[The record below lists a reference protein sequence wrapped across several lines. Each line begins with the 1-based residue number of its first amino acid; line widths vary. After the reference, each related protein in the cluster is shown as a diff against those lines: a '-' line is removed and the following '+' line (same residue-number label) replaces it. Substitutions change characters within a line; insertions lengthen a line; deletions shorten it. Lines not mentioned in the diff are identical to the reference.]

1 MNLTADQLQSRAEL
15 YLCLSRAF
23 LTPDSTDAWIG
34 MSEALADDMQDL
46 GDEIGYDFAES
57 IANYRTAIAAVPD
70 QPSLLQIYSGLFL
83 APPRLVEINT
93 GTYLDGSL
101 NGGSVLAMEEEYR
114 RCGVGRS
121 DDFQDLSD
129 HVSIQLGF
137 IAHLYFRCLDALGE
151 DQSEAAD
158 DDPAQFLHA
167 YVARWLPAF
176 IHDLGQE
183 SERLGAF
190 NNPYLHL
197 ARLLSVAV
205 AKDACAQPVS
215 ASEQRTQNAIGK
227 ARHDRAERGI
237 SAGDMAIIAQKLS
250 EKGLS
255 IDHLSVPPAQR
266 DEAQGLTKRVTPS
279 ARRGSR
285 LG

>member
-23 LTPDSTDAWIG
+23 LTPDSADAWSG
-34 MSEALADDMQDL
+34 MSEALADDMQEL

-70 QPSLLQIYSGLFL
+70 QSSLLQIYSGLFL

-101 NGGSVLAMEEEYR
+101 NGGSVVAMENEYQ

-121 DDFQDLSD
+121 DDFRDLSD

-137 IAHLYFRCLDALGE
+137 VAHLYSRCLDALGE
-151 DQSEAAD
+151 DRGEATD
-158 DDPAQFLHA
+158 DEPAHFLHA
-167 YVARWLPAF
+167 YVARWLPDF
-176 IHDLGQE
+176 LLDLGKE

-197 ARLLSVAV
+197 ARLLSLAV
-205 AKDACAQPVS
+205 AKDARAKTVS
-215 ASEQRTQNAIGK
+215 ASERRTQNAIGK

-237 SAGDMAIIAQKLS
+237 NAEDMAIIAQKLS
-250 EKGLS
+250 AKGLA
-255 IDHLSVPPAQR
+255 IDHLSVPPEQR

-279 ARRGSR
+279 PRRGSR

>member
-23 LTPDSTDAWIG
+23 LTPDSADAWSG
-34 MSEALADDMQDL
+34 MSEALADDMQEL

-70 QPSLLQIYSGLFL
+70 QPSLLRIYSGLFL

-101 NGGSVLAMEEEYR
+101 NGGSVVAMENEYQ

-121 DDFQDLSD
+121 DDFRDLSD

-137 IAHLYFRCLDALGE
+137 IAHLYSRCLDALG
-151 DQSEAAD
+151 DGRDEASD
-158 DDPAQFLHA
+158 DEPAHFLHA
-167 YVARWLPAF
+167 YVARWLPGF
-176 IHDLGQE
+176 LHDLGKE

-205 AKDACAQPVS
+205 AKDARAKTVS
-215 ASEQRTQNAIGK
+215 APEQRTQNAIGK

-237 SAGDMAIIAQKLS
+237 NAEDMAIIAQKLS
-250 EKGLS
+250 AKGLAT
-255 IDHLSVPPAQR
+255 DHLSVPPEQR

-279 ARRGSR
+279 PRRGSR

>member
-1 MNLTADQLQSRAEL
+1 MNLSADQLQSRAEL

-23 LTPDSTDAWIG
+23 LTPESADAWLG
-34 MSEALADDMQDL
+34 MSEALADDMQEL
-46 GDEIGYDFAES
+46 GDEIGYDFAEP

-70 QPSLLQIYSGLFL
+70 QPSLLRIYSGLFL

-101 NGGSVLAMEEEYR
+101 NGGSVIAMEEEYR

-121 DDFQDLSD
+121 DDFLDLSD
-129 HVSIQLGF
+129 HISIQLGF
-137 IAHLYFRCLDALGE
+137 IAHLYFRCLDTLEEGRG
-151 DQSEAAD
+151 EAAD
-158 DDPAQFLHA
+158 DEPAHFLHA
-167 YVARWLPAF
+167 YVARWLPGF
-176 IHDLGQE
+176 LHDLGKE

-197 ARLLSVAV
+197 ARLLNVAV
-205 AKDACAQPVS
+205 AKDARAKTVS
-215 ASEQRTQNAIGK
+215 ASEQRTQNAIDK

-237 SAGDMAIIAQKLS
+237 NAEDMAIIAQKLS

-255 IDHLSVPPAQR
+255 IDHLSVPPEQR
-266 DEAQGLTKRVTPS
+266 DEAQGLTKRVMPS